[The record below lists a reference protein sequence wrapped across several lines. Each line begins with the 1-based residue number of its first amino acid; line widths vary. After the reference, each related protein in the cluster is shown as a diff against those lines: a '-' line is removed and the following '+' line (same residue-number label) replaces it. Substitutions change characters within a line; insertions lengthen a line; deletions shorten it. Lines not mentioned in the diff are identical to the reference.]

1 MHAGEELSLPRHEN
15 NLNID
20 SASFEHSLAKVRDM
34 EKRRAGKS
42 GLEISRLGLGTMTW
56 GRDTDTHE
64 AADQCRAYIEAG
76 GNFFDTAS
84 TYGDGDSERVLG
96 GLIGTLFQRSE
107 VAIAT
112 KAGISFPD
120 GEKTVNNS
128 RQALIAELDRSLQ
141 RLETDYIDIWQI
153 HCWDPFNPL
162 EDSLSALD
170 YAYSSGKARYVGL
183 SNFSGW
189 QSARAI
195 TIQESNSAKA
205 PIVTHQVEYS
215 LLNRSAEEEILPC
228 ADETAIGVLAWAPL
242 GRGVL
247 TGKYRNGIPSDSRAA
262 APHFVKHVEPYL
274 NDASSRIVE
283 AVTVAAQGLGF
294 SPLEV
299 ALAWVRDTPGITS
312 AIVGART
319 GAQLRGILKS
329 EEVLLP
335 QIVREALDEVSSQ

>member
-1 MHAGEELSLPRHEN
+1 
-15 NLNID
+15 
-20 SASFEHSLAKVRDM
+20 M
-34 EKRRAGKS
+34 EMRRAGSS
-42 GLEISRLGLGTMTW
+42 GLTLSRLGLGTMTW

-76 GNFFDTAS
+76 GNFFDTS
-84 TYGDGDSERVLG
+84 PTFGDGDSERVIG
-96 GLIGTLFQRSE
+96 GLIGALFKRE
-107 VAIAT
+107 DVAIAT
-112 KAGISFPD
+112 KAGVSHPGGVRTI
-120 GEKTVNNS
+120 NNS
-128 RQALIAELDRSLQ
+128 RISLIAELDKSLS
-141 RLETDYIDIWQI
+141 RLETDYVDIWQI
-153 HCWDPFNPL
+153 QMWDEDTPL
-162 EDSLSALD
+162 EDTLSALD
-170 YAYSSGKARYVGL
+170 YAYTSGKARHVGV

-195 TIQESNSAKA
+195 TIQAGNSAKA
-205 PIVTHQVEYS
+205 PIVTNQIEFS
-215 LLNRSAEEEILPC
+215 LLNRSAELEILPC
-228 ADETAIGVLAWAPL
+228 ARSTGIGILAWAPL

-274 NDASSRIVE
+274 QEKSTRIVE
-283 AVTVAAQGLGF
+283 AVSVAAEGLGY

-329 EEVLLP
+329 EEIALP
-335 QIVREALDEVSSQ
+335 AIVRSVLNEISA